1 MSPAHRLARMSG
13 RDPAEQH
20 RTATPLELLFDLTFV
35 VGFSAVSTQA
45 ALLLEKGHWSAAVI
59 GFGLGVFAISWAWVN
74 YAWLASAYDNDDVF
88 FRIATLIE
96 MIGEPV

>member
-20 RTATPLELLFDLTFV
+20 RSSTPLELLFDLTFV
-35 VGFSAVSTQA
+35 VGFSAVSTQGTA
-45 ALLLEKGHWSAAVI
+45 PREGALVT
-59 GFGLGVFAISWAWVN
+59 GFALGVFAISWAWVN

-96 MIGEPV
+96 MLGERV